1 MNTNLPLRP
10 QMNERLQIAIPTEQ
24 KQRAFEIAA
33 REDVSV
39 GQLIRSALDR
49 VISERSDARA
59 A

>member
-24 KQRAFEIAA
+24 KRRAFEVAA
-33 REDVSV
+33 REGVSV

-49 VISERSDARA
+49 AINERTDAHA
-59 A
+59 G